1 MVYKGR
7 GRDFIKNQVL
17 TPESY
22 DVGGSKV
29 KAVAQKGFSQNILPE
44 YSAKGIV
51 HNCLGEGIGGVR
63 KGVEW
68 GMRCN

>member
-22 DVGGSKV
+22 DVRGSKV
-29 KAVAQKGFSQNILPE
+29 KAVAQKGVSQNILPE

>member
-7 GRDFIKNQVL
+7 GREFIKNQVL

-22 DVGGSKV
+22 DVRGSKV
-29 KAVAQKGFSQNILPE
+29 KAVAQKGFSQNILPG
-44 YSAKGIV
+44 YSAKGRV

>member
-1 MVYKGR
+1 MS
-7 GRDFIKNQVL
+7 N
-17 TPESY
+17 TPSSPVKRNH
-22 DVGGSKV
+22 VGDSASMIYGLDSMT
-29 KAVAQKGFSQNILPE
+29 QKGFSQNILPE
-44 YSAKGIV
+44 YSAKGSV

>member
-22 DVGGSKV
+22 DVRGSKV
-29 KAVAQKGFSQNILPE
+29 QAVAQKGFSQNILPE
-44 YSAKGIV
+44 YSAKGSV

>member
-22 DVGGSKV
+22 DVRGSKV

-44 YSAKGIV
+44 YSAKGSV
-51 HNCLGEGIGGVR
+51 HNCSS
-63 KGVEW
+63 
-68 GMRCN
+68 

>member
-7 GRDFIKNQVL
+7 GRNFIKNQVL

-44 YSAKGIV
+44 YSAKGSV

>member
-22 DVGGSKV
+22 DVRGSKV

-44 YSAKGIV
+44 YSAKGSV
-51 HNCLGEGIGGVR
+51 HNCLGEGIGGGR

>member
-29 KAVAQKGFSQNILPE
+29 KAVAQKGFSQNILPG
-44 YSAKGIV
+44 YSAKGSV

>member
-22 DVGGSKV
+22 DVRGSKG

-44 YSAKGIV
+44 YSAKGSV
-51 HNCLGEGIGGVR
+51 HNCLGKGIGGVR